1 MSNTWLEDQAE
12 SSEPLGGDY
21 GGEEDFGGMGEE
33 LGESYTDGPG
43 DAAEAWYNPA
53 TWGSGAARRRAEQ
66 KRREYEQ
73 RRLAAARRAARATP
87 SVPIPAPGLSPAL
100 RQTRAAVA
108 KMNLDYQVADDQT
121 RARLA
126 RDSQR
131 IGGSNAAHV
140 LSAIAGQ
147 AQDSFKIENDVAQA
161 ALRAVPLAPL
171 IGAPHRFLPA
181 GAGIAGVGLVAL
193 AAHLTQRGR
202 EVAEVSFTNFPADF
216 AVVQGNFVALRAAAL
231 TEGGKE
237 VREKSR
243 LIEWAVRSNPQGG
256 VTLSQANGDL
266 IQVKGES
273 TGDATIEARVD
284 GKSAQLQ
291 LRVLAPPAS

>member
-12 SSEPLGGDY
+12 ASEPVGGDY
-21 GGEEDFGGMGEE
+21 GEQDLGGMGGE

-53 TWGSGAARRRAEQ
+53 TWGSSAARRRAEQ
-66 KRREYEQ
+66 RRREYQQ
-73 RRLAAARRAARATP
+73 RRLAAARSAAPATP
-87 SVPIPAPGLSPAL
+87 SVPIPPPSPAL

-108 KMNLDYQVADDQT
+108 RMNLDYQVADDQT

-131 IGGSNAAHV
+131 IGGSNTTHV
-140 LSAIAGQ
+140 LSAMAAQ
-147 AQDSFKIENDVAQA
+147 AQDSFKIENDIAQA
-161 ALRAVPLAPL
+161 ALRAAPL
-171 IGAPHRFLPA
+171 LPLMGAPHRFLPT

-193 AAHLTQRGR
+193 AAHLTRRGS

-216 AVVQGNFVALRAAAL
+216 AVVQGSLVALRAAAL

-243 LIEWAVRSNPQGG
+243 LIDWAVRSNPTGG
-256 VTLSQANGDL
+256 VTLSQARGDL
-266 IQVKGES
+266 IQVTGES
-273 TGDATIEARVD
+273 TGDATIEASLD
-284 GKSAQLQ
+284 GKSAQLK
-291 LRVLAPPAS
+291 LRVLAAPEQ